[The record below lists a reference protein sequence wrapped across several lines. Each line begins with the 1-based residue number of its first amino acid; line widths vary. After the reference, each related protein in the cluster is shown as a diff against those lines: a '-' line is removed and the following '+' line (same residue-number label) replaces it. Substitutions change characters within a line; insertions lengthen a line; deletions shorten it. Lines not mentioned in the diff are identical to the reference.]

1 MEDLE
6 IMREQL
12 AAVKRQLDTQ
22 QIVNNKLMRKIM
34 RHKAAWL
41 NKLVTGEIIALPVVF
56 ILFAIFC
63 AIYDISQWYA
73 ISFLIIAGIDSA
85 LDRRTVRIPPHM
97 FSEASIFDLKRLLIR
112 QKKERFIQTC
122 VALPACLVWLG
133 AFFTAAAYKTDP
145 SISNDA
151 LQAFRT
157 GGLFGG
163 IVGGIIGAIAAL
175 ILYRDIRR
183 TNDNLLN
190 DIRDLEKES
199 D

>member
-12 AAVKRQLDTQ
+12 AAVKRRLDTQ

-41 NKLVTGEIIALPVVF
+41 NKFVTGEMIALPVVF
-56 ILFAIFC
+56 ILFAILC
-63 AIYDISQWYA
+63 AGYGISLWYA
-73 ISFLIIAGIDSA
+73 ISFLIIGGIDTA
-85 LDRRTVRIPPHM
+85 VDRRTVRIPSHM
-97 FSEASIFDLKRLLIR
+97 FSEVSILDLKRLLIR

-122 VALPACLVWLG
+122 VALPVCIIWLV
-133 AFFTAAAYKTDP
+133 AFFTAAAANTEL
-145 SISNDA
+145 SISNDSIH
-151 LQAFRT
+151 AFRT

-163 IVGGIIGAIAAL
+163 IAGGIIGAIAVF
-175 ILYRDIRR
+175 IFYRNIQR
-183 TNDNLLN
+183 TNDNLMD
-190 DIRDLEKES
+190 DIIELEKEQ